1 MFHSAFLAATI
12 VCTSQVVPSADP
24 HGAEYVTQIEIS
36 SARVKAQ
43 SRTYKYE
50 AWELWGSEN
59 VESLLTDDHLVA
71 PIQYFEVEEVSPGD
85 RRDEFRSYELYSTDG
100 WRWTFNSL
108 LTVNGSSSE
117 RFVNVDGSTL
127 VQKMNCK

>member
-1 MFHSAFLAATI
+1 MFHLAFLAAAI

-24 HGAEYVTQIEIS
+24 HGTEYVTQIEIS
-36 SARVKAQ
+36 SDRVKAQ
-43 SRTYKYE
+43 SRTYKYD
-50 AWELWGSEN
+50 AWELWGLEN

-71 PIQYFEVEEVSPGD
+71 PVRYFEVEEVSSSD
-85 RRDEFRSYELYSTDG
+85 RRDELRSYELYSTDG
-100 WRWTFNSL
+100 WQWTLNSV